1 VIVGEEVGVI
11 VEEEVGV
18 IVGEEV
24 GVTVG
29 DEVMTFEDLQDWRH
43 TSPT

>member
-1 VIVGEEVGVI
+1 LERRWELERRVTVG
-11 VEEEVGV
+11 EEVGV

-29 DEVMTFEDLQDWRH
+29 EEV
-43 TSPT
+43 